1 MKLQDYWLNPP
12 TTQTSNRFDAL
23 NSVDHIEQGDT
34 ATNKPPKPPPIFIAG
49 VQHIKPLEELL
60 ARIAG
65 TEFEIKVL
73 HDNHV
78 KGQPQTADK
87 YRLIVRALVER
98 RTEFHTYQ
106 PKAERSFRTVLR
118 GMHCC
123 TNTEDIKSATEQLGH
138 TVLNIHNSSGRTNPY
153 LYFSLT

>member
-1 MKLQDYWLNPP
+1 L
-12 TTQTSNRFDAL
+12 L
-23 NSVDHIEQGDT
+23 NSTDHIEREET
-34 ATNKPPKPPPIFIAG
+34 ATNKPPKPPPIFVAG
-49 VQHIKPLEELL
+49 VHHIKPLEELL

-87 YRLIVRALVER
+87 YRTIVRALVER

-106 PKAERSFRTVLR
+106 PKAEHCFCTVLR
-118 GMHCC
+118 GMHHS
-123 TNTEDIKSATEQLGH
+123 TNTEDIRSAIEQLGH
-138 TVLNIHNSSGRTNPY
+138 TVLNIHNIQQQRTNTP
-153 LYFSLT
+153 LSLFFIDL